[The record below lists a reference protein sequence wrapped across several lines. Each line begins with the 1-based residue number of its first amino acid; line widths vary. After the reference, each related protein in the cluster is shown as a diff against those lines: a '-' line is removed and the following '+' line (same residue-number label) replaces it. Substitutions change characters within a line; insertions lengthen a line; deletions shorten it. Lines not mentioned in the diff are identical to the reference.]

1 MKFDITKLPVGEMM
15 VGFLLLVLAVTFV
28 GAFSATGDGGGGPA
42 ASASPGGSASASAG
56 PTASGGGGG
65 GNSVTMTDNKFDPT
79 QLSVSA
85 GASVTIQLTN
95 KGTAIHN
102 MRIAGPDAKFNT
114 SDDAVSNPQLVPG
127 GQTAT
132 LAWTAP
138 TQAGDIIFQCDF
150 HPTDMKGTITVK

>member
-42 ASASPGGSASASAG
+42 ASASPGGSPSASAG
-56 PTASGGGGG
+56 PTASGGGG

-102 MRIAGPDAKFNT
+102 MRIAGPDGKFNS
-114 SDDAVSNPQLVPG
+114 SDDAVSNPQLIPG

-132 LAWTAP
+132 LTWTAP

>member
-65 GNSVTMTDNKFDPT
+65 NSITMTDNKFDPT
-79 QLSVSA
+79 KLSVTA
-85 GASVTIQLTN
+85 GASVTFNITN

-102 MRIAGPDAKFNT
+102 VRIAGPDGKFNT
-114 SDDAVSNPQLVPG
+114 GDDSVSDPQLVPG
-127 GQTAT
+127 GQSAK

-138 TQAGDIIFQCDF
+138 SQAGDILFQCDF